1 MPTIDVS
8 MIARLDELGVPLS
21 QRPAFEPPGRAS
33 APPEPAA
40 RSPDPRAFAPPGA
53 FGPPPAAEA
62 PLGVE
67 RSTRA
72 IRIEREQRE
81 VAAQPSAASN
91 VPSPTPRRSSGAGV
105 VVAVVLIAAIA
116 IGILLIA
123 TR

>member
-1 MPTIDVS
+1 MPTIDIS

-21 QRPAFEPPGRAS
+21 QRPPFEPLDPPEPMAQAPNPRAFEPPG
-33 APPEPAA
+33 
-40 RSPDPRAFAPPGA
+40 A
-53 FGPPPAAEA
+53 FGSAADA

-72 IRIEREQRE
+72 IRIEKQQRD
-81 VAAQPSAASN
+81 VPAPSAPSN

-105 VVAVVLIAAIA
+105 VVAVVLIAAVA
-116 IGILLIA
+116 IGILLIV